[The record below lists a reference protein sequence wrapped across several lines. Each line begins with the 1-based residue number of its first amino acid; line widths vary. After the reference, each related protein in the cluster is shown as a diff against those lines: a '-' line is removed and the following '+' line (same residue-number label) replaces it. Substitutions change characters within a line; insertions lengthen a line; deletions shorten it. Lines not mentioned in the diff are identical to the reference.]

1 LRARSFI
8 SCSCCLT
15 PPLRTPFPAGASSLA
30 KTKAPAWLSRPAGAT
45 LGFGGRLAQFT
56 NSRRQLATGESVATG
71 SVIISQV
78 TTEPQLVQR
87 SEAFEAAIRGGD
99 REALAAFCADMEQRV
114 GGGRG
119 GEGPAGGEVWS
130 AQQQGGGGGGV

>member
-1 LRARSFI
+1 V
-8 SCSCCLT
+8 
-15 PPLRTPFPAGASSLA
+15 
-30 KTKAPAWLSRPAGAT
+30 
-45 LGFGGRLAQFT
+45 LAQWKP
-56 NSRRQLATGESVATG
+56 SRAFCTHRPYRPYCL
-71 SVIISQV
+71 QV